1 MFRRLQLRRS
11 PELAWLIT
19 VPLALIGTVLLIPTV
34 ANSGAVWSSWQY
46 MLLFFALILAA
57 ALLNLKVEIR
67 RHGITLVLVEI
78 PVLLGLVYLT
88 PLSLVIVRVL
98 VALVTQ
104 ALARSPGVKVC
115 FNAANAFAGIV
126 LATTVVA
133 LFGVDVHKV
142 SPVAWLVLLVA
153 VSASVVS
160 TVAGVA
166 GVIALVQGGM
176 TLERVI
182 STTTLSL
189 IVGET
194 SAVIGLITLVAL
206 QATPWSAVLIAAV
219 FAIMVWVYR
228 AYAEMI
234 KQHRSLVEIYEL
246 TRLIADTRQHGTLAD
261 VLLGRVRELLAAECA
276 TLWLP
281 AQGGNP
287 ETLLSARVDDA
298 GLLDL
303 SDTPEAL
310 RRQAAKSGHTVAV
323 GPRSGAEDLRPLLR
337 QQGVKDAVVVPLRSS
352 SGGVIGT
359 LEVTSHLGEERL
371 TFGTEDVRLLET
383 VAAHAAV
390 AVENGRLIDRLRFD
404 ADHDQLTRLP
414 NRRRMLAS
422 LDDAIKITAPGEVV
436 ALIEFDVAGLRD
448 VNETLGHGAGDQ
460 LLAEVAKRL
469 VGLAPSAALVARVG
483 GGEFAIQL
491 RMPSADA
498 ALELADQLRVALQG
512 PMPIGSF
519 TLNVDSSVGVA
530 LHPDHGS
537 SSATLLQ
544 RADVAAYAAKSNS
557 SAVQLF
563 HLGLESRSAR
573 RLGLAGDLRLALEH
587 EELEV
592 VFQPKVSLA
601 SRDLVGVE
609 CLARWEHPAHGTVA
623 PEDFV
628 AVAERTGQ
636 LGRLTEL
643 VLREGLR
650 RCKEWADQAR
660 PLNVAV
666 NISPRT
672 LVDPHFPDQ
681 LAGLL
686 DEFEV
691 APGQLTLEI
700 TEHGVLGDTDRPL
713 PTLRRLRDLGVR
725 LSVDD
730 FGTGHSSLSYLRKLP
745 VHEVK
750 IDRAFVQGMAT
761 DAGDLAIVRAVVDL
775 SRHFGLVVVAEG
787 VESEMTLGLLEEMG
801 CDVGQG
807 FLFSRPL
814 SFDRLEAWF
823 AAQTEAEPTPL
834 GVVRRLRAVAT

>member
-1 MFRRLQLRRS
+1 
-11 PELAWLIT
+11 
-19 VPLALIGTVLLIPTV
+19 V
-34 ANSGAVWSSWQY
+34 
-46 MLLFFALILAA
+46 
-57 ALLNLKVEIR
+57 
-67 RHGITLVLVEI
+67 
-78 PVLLGLVYLT
+78 
-88 PLSLVIVRVL
+88 VIRVL
-98 VALVTQ
+98 VGLLIQ
-104 ALARSPGVKVC
+104 GVRRAPTVKYW
-115 FNAANAFAGIV
+115 FNTANVFVGIV
-126 LATTVVA
+126 LATMIVA
-133 LFGVDVHKV
+133 LFDVDLHKPG
-142 SPVAWLVLLVA
+142 PVAWLVLLAA
-153 VSASVVS
+153 VSASVLS
-160 TVAGVA
+160 TIGSVV
-166 GVIALVQGGM
+166 GVIALVQGEM
-176 TLERVI
+176 TLDRVV
-182 STTTLSL
+182 STATLSL
-189 IVGET
+189 LVGET
-194 SAVIGLITLVAL
+194 SAVIGLITLVAI
-206 QATPWSAVLIAAV
+206 QATVWSVLLIAAV

-228 AYAEMI
+228 AYAEMLR
-234 KQHRSLVEIYEL
+234 QHRSLVEIYEL

-261 VLLGRVRELLAAECA
+261 ALLGRVRELLAAECA

-281 AQGGNP
+281 AQGGQP

-310 RRQAAKSGHTVAV
+310 RRQVVKTGRTVAV
-323 GPRSGAEDLRPLLR
+323 GPRSGSEELRPLLR
-337 QQGVKDAVVVPLRSS
+337 QQGVKDAMVVPLH
-352 SGGVIGT
+352 SGSGTVIGT
-359 LEVTSHLGEERL
+359 LEVTSHLGERL
-371 TFGTEDVRLLET
+371 YFGAEDVRLLET

-390 AVENGRLIDRLRFD
+390 AVENGRLVERLRFD

-422 LDDAIKITAPGEVV
+422 LDEAVKISAPDEVV
-436 ALIEFDVAGLRD
+436 ALINFDVAGLRD
-448 VNETLGHGAGDQ
+448 VNETLGHSAGDR

-469 VGLAPSAALVARVG
+469 ASLAPSSALVARVG
-483 GGEFAIQL
+483 GGEFAMQL
-491 RMPSADA
+491 RIPSADA
-498 ALELADQLRVALQG
+498 AVELASRMHAALQG

-519 TLNVDSSVGVA
+519 TLNVDTSVGVA
-530 LHPDHGS
+530 VHPDHGS
-537 SSATLLQ
+537 SSAILLQ
-544 RADVAAYAAKSNS
+544 RADVAAFAAKSTS
-557 SAVQLF
+557 SAVLLF

-573 RLGLAGDLRLALEH
+573 RLGLAGDLRQSLEQG
-587 EELEV
+587 ELEV

-650 RCKEWADQAR
+650 RCKEWADAAR

-666 NISPRT
+666 NVSLRS
-672 LVDPHFPDQ
+672 
-681 LAGLL
+681 LL
-686 DEFEV
+686 DLDFADRLAELLAEFEV

-700 TEHGVLGDTDRPL
+700 TEHGVLGDSDRPL
-713 PTLRRLRDLGVR
+713 PTLLRLRSLGVR

-730 FGTGHSSLSYLRKLP
+730 FGAGYASLSYLRKLP

-761 DAGDLAIVRAVVDL
+761 DPGDLAIVQAVVDL

-801 CDVGQG
+801 CDIGQG

-814 SFDRLEAWF
+814 PFDRLEAWF

-834 GVVRRLRAVAT
+834 GLVRRLRAVAN

>member
-1 MFRRLQLRRS
+1 VGLRPQIRRS
-11 PELAWLIT
+11 ADLSWLIT
-19 VPLALIGTVLLIPTV
+19 AALAVIGVVLLIPTV
-34 ANSGAVWSSWQY
+34 AGGGPVWSPWG
-46 MLLFFALILAA
+46 MTLLFGVMILAA
-57 ALLNLKVEIR
+57 ESITMKVEVR
-67 RHGITLVLVEI
+67 RHAVIISLTEI
-78 PVLLGLVYLT
+78 PVLLGLVYLS
-88 PLSLVIVRVL
+88 PLVLVLLRVL
-98 VALVTQ
+98 VATMVHLGRRT
-104 ALARSPGVKVC
+104 APVKFW
-115 FNAANAFAGIV
+115 FNIANVFASTV
-126 LATTVVA
+126 LATTIVA
-133 LFGVDVHKV
+133 LFPAGRHGDQPG
-142 SPVAWLVLLVA
+142 SWLILLAA
-153 VSASVVS
+153 VSAQVLSTIGSVI
-160 TVAGVA
+160 

-176 TLERVI
+176 TLERAF
-182 STTTLSL
+182 TTATPAL
-189 IVGET
+189 VVAET
-194 SAVIGLITLVAL
+194 SAVVGLIILVAF
-206 QATPWSAVLIAAV
+206 QANHWSVLLIGAL

-234 KQHRSLVEIYEL
+234 RQHRSLKEIYEL

-261 VLLGRVRELLAAECA
+261 VLLGRVRELLSAECA

-281 AQGGNP
+281 SQGGHP

-310 RRQAAKSGHTVAV
+310 RRQAVKTGRTVAV
-323 GPRSGAEDLRPLLR
+323 GPRYGDDGLRPLLR
-337 QQGVKDAVVVPLRSS
+337 QQGVKDAVVVPLRSGS
-352 SGGVIGT
+352 AAVIGT
-359 LEVTSHLGEERL
+359 LEVTSHLGERL
-371 TFGTEDVRLLET
+371 FFGSDDVRLLET

-390 AVENGRLIDRLRFD
+390 AVENGRLVERLRFD

-422 LDDAIKITAPGEVV
+422 LDDAVKINAPGEVV

-448 VNETLGHGAGDQ
+448 VNETLGHGAGDK

-491 RMPSADA
+491 RMPSAEA

-519 TLNVDSSVGVA
+519 TLNVDTSVGVA

-537 SSATLLQ
+537 SSSILLQ

-573 RLGLAGDLRLALEH
+573 RLGLAGDLRVALER

-666 NISPRT
+666 NLSPLT
-672 LVDPHFPDQ
+672 LLDARFPDQ

-686 DEFEV
+686 DEYEV

-700 TEHGVLGDTDRPL
+700 TEHGVLGETDRPL

-730 FGTGHSSLSYLRKLP
+730 FGTGYSSLSYLRKLP

-823 AAQTEAEPTPL
+823 AAQTEAEPTPM